1 MSLRTDLALDA
12 LEMALW
18 ARGSDHLDLVH
29 RSDRGAQYPPA
40 LTDGVNW
47 ERHVPKRPRVKSVG
61 NPDRTPSGARRT

>member
-29 RSDRGAQYPPA
+29 RSDRGAQYP
-40 LTDGVNW
+40 L
-47 ERHVPKRPRVKSVG
+47 R
-61 NPDRTPSGARRT
+61 